1 MDSNQIKE
9 YLLKALRSEGDAKP
23 RSQQVQIGPSELGSC
38 RRKVWLKLQG
48 CAPSNHSTKMLASW
62 MGTTLH
68 DGIEKAV
75 KRLDLW
81 EEDQLREVE
90 VERDGIKGHVDLYH
104 KGWNTVVDWKTT
116 TKKNLSY
123 FPSKQQRWQV
133 QVYGWLMAG
142 NGHTPQHVALVA
154 IARDGNEDDVVVH
167 VEPYDEDVALEALGW
182 LEGVKAASEAP
193 APEKAASFCRS
204 YCEFYGTCP
213 GAEGKALDGP
223 LLGDDEDRLVRDYL
237 AAKEA
242 EKAASDR
249 VEAIKDALA
258 GVTGHTA
265 DGFKVSW
272 SERVS
277 STVDRDAV
285 KAALGDVPMKA
296 GKASLVLSVRGSL

>member
-1 MDSNQIKE
+1 MDSNQIKG

-48 CAPSNHSTKMLASW
+48 QSVTNTDTKMLASW

-104 KGWNTVVDWKTT
+104 KGWNAVVDWKTT

-154 IARDGNEDDVVVH
+154 IPRDGNEDDVVVH
-167 VEPYDEDVALEALGW
+167 VEPYDEDVALEAIGW
-182 LEGVKAASEAP
+182 LEGVKVASEAP
-193 APEKAASFCRS
+193 APEKHVSFCAS
-204 YCEFYGTCP
+204 YCEFYGACEGMP
-213 GAEGKALDGP
+213 GKALEGP
-223 LLGDDEDRLVRDYL
+223 LLADDEVGLARDFL
-237 AAKEA
+237 AAKAA

-249 VEAIKDALA
+249 VDALKEALA
-258 GVTGHTA
+258 GVAGRSV
-265 DGFKVSW
+265 DGISVSW
-272 SERVS
+272 SERTA

-285 KAALGDVPMKA
+285 KAALGEVPMKA
-296 GKASLVLSVRGSL
+296 GKASLVLSVKEAS